1 MTAREFLRDLST
13 IGRKKL
19 PYFEKRLLRWCSVVR
34 MYIWWFLCP
43 SLYGSYYDGEFYKYL
58 DHIHINPPYFLNS
71 ATTDDLIG
79 RGLSFKDNN
88 NISNYHSFRNLAQ
101 KRNEFF
107 KVSLCKYFM
116 NGECPFKDKC
126 NFAHGEEEL
135 RKYSTKPPQSKTCR
149 SVAASDF
156 LLSIS
161 AMKPSKLNCR
171 QQRFLKR
178 NEITQVEK
186 THQPSDEQ
194 HIILLVLPLSPFPY
208 LRRIQHR

>member
-1 MTAREFLRDLST
+1 MSST
-13 IGRKKL
+13 
-19 PYFEKRLLRWCSVVR
+19 
-34 MYIWWFLCP
+34 
-43 SLYGSYYDGEFYKYL
+43 SYYDGEFYKYL

-71 ATTDDLIG
+71 ATTGDLIG

-88 NISNYHSFRNLAQ
+88 NIGNYHSFRNLAQ

-116 NGECPFKDKC
+116 NGECLFKDKC
-126 NFAHGEEEL
+126 NFSHGEEEL
-135 RKYSTKPPQSKTCR
+135 RTYSTKPPQSNKCQ
-149 SVAASDF
+149 SVAAND

-161 AMKPSKLNCR
+161 AMNPPKLNCR

-186 THQPSDEQ
+186 TQQPSDKTTYSPIGSSSQ
-194 HIILLVLPLSPFPY
+194 PLPLSSKDTTLLEETVTTLLSSLF
-208 LRRIQHR
+208 